1 MRISDWSSDV
11 CSSDLKTQ
19 RIIEQCRQF
28 GSVPVAKIREQLQW
42 YILRHA
48 TGPVI
53 SAVHAG
59 TRRSLEEVQTIFA
72 DFEQPKIGC
81 HRANV
86 HDVRPNIQHMITD
99 ARQLGEKHPQILG
112 AKRHLQSEE

>member
-1 MRISDWSSDV
+1 MRDPRGRPLRADPFPTRRSTEL
-11 CSSDLKTQ
+11 CG
-19 RIIEQCRQF
+19 IE
-28 GSVPVAKIREQLQW
+28 PVANIREQLQW
-42 YILRHA
+42 YILMHA

-72 DFEQPKIGC
+72 DFEQPRIGC

-99 ARQLGEKHPQILG
+99 ELGRASGRERVCQYV
-112 AKRHLQSEE
+112 

>member
-19 RIIEQCRQF
+19 RIIEQFRQF
-28 GSVPVAKIREQLQW
+28 GIEPVANIREQLQW
-42 YILRHA
+42 YILMHA

-81 HRANV
+81 HRANEIGRATCRERV
-86 HDVRPNIQHMITD
+86 CQY
-99 ARQLGEKHPQILG
+99 G
-112 AKRHLQSEE
+112 